1 MNEAII
7 LSPEQHF
14 TLGAEQFGM
23 EGLVA
28 VESIGPFTDIQA
40 CGPLITVHDSIIY
53 AGQGIG
59 HHPHRFNERLF
70 YLEQGTFDH
79 DDALNNIQGHIPD
92 GAMARFTEGQRGMIH
107 KEWNN
112 GEQDAHIFILVATTD
127 PVPEDTSF
135 EVLEQQ
141 DMPEVDEAEGVR
153 TRYMVGEGAPLPIYS
168 DIHTFSDTSFEPG
181 SELTWQI
188 EAGSGGLLSVRSG
201 SMRFGDEEIGEK
213 YTVLLPPQEE
223 SRSIGV
229 SSPRSGR
236 IIRTTFGSGL
246 GLVRRPSS

>member
-1 MNEAII
+1 MDNAII
-7 LSPEQHF
+7 LSPDQHF

-23 EGLVA
+23 KGLIA

-79 DDALNNIQGHIPD
+79 DDALNNIKGHIPE

-112 GEQDAHIFILVATTD
+112 GDVDAHIFILVATTD

-135 EVLEQQ
+135 EVLKRE
-141 DMPEVDEAEGVR
+141 DMPEVDEASGVR
-153 TRYMVGEGAPLPIYS
+153 TRYMVGGNAPLPIYS
-168 DIHTFSDTSFEPG
+168 DIHTFSDSSFEANAK
-181 SELTWQI
+181 LTWRV
-188 EAGSGGLLSVRSG
+188 EADEGALLSVRSG
-201 SMRFGDEEIGEK
+201 EIQLDGEEIGERH
-213 YTVLLPPQEE
+213 TVLLPPQDS
-223 SRSIGV
+223 SRDIAVAS
-229 SSPRSGR
+229 SSPSR
-236 IIRTTFGSGL
+236 IIRATFGKGL
-246 GLVRRPSS
+246 GLVRKR